1 MLYVDASALVK
12 LVLTEPESEAL
23 RELLA
28 SRDDLVTSAV
38 AVVEVVRAARRASS
52 SSKVLARARAVV
64 RSVHLLAVDL
74 RVLDRAGDLEPD
86 TLRTLDA
93 IHLASALSVDADLEA
108 MVVAVE
114 QAPSRMAAAG
124 QLRTEIELPGALRYL
139 DRLCRAVH
147 GTLAAVRGLEPERFE
162 AVAPTLMGFSALLS
176 AGSVMI
182 SLRAWV
188 ARYLPQLPTPFGFD
202 PHRRA
207 LDGTVERHQ
216 LRRGPDPPAAIL
228 EAPA

>member
-12 LVLTEPESEAL
+12 LVVTEPESEAL

-108 MVVAVE
+108 MVVYD
-114 QAPSRMAAAG
+114 RRLAAAAEDAG
-124 QLRTEIELPGALRYL
+124 IR
-139 DRLCRAVH
+139 V
-147 GTLAAVRGLEPERFE
+147 
-162 AVAPTLMGFSALLS
+162 LS
-176 AGSVMI
+176 P
-182 SLRAWV
+182 R
-188 ARYLPQLPTPFGFD
+188 
-202 PHRRA
+202 
-207 LDGTVERHQ
+207 
-216 LRRGPDPPAAIL
+216 
-228 EAPA
+228 